1 MNLMSGHSH
10 WAGIKQRK
18 GVNDAKRAKIFTKLA
33 KPIVIAAREGGGNPD
48 TNFKLRMAMKKA
60 QEFNM
65 PKDNIDK
72 AVKKGTGEMSGA
84 EIVEIIYE
92 AKGPGNIMMLIKTST
107 DNKNRTVSEIKS
119 ILTKAGGKFGESG
132 SSMWNFEQ
140 VGEIT
145 IDLSGKDADELEML
159 AIEAGAKD
167 TKIEDGL
174 LFIYTET
181 QDLQKVQEK
190 LSEKNIEISQAN
202 LTFLP
207 KSTVEIDSSTQ
218 ESYDKLLEILDD
230 QEDVEEIFD
239 NFLTSSFFEKSQ
251 KQLVIL
257 A

>member
-1 MNLMSGHSH
+1 MSGHSH

-72 AVKKGTGEMSGA
+72 AVKKGTGELSGA

-132 SSMWNFEQ
+132 SSMWNFES
-140 VGEIT
+140 VGAIT

-159 AIEAGAKD
+159 AIEAGAND
-167 TKIEDGL
+167 TKIEENNL
-174 LFIYTET
+174 IIFTAP
-181 QDLQKVQEK
+181 QDLQKVQNNLE
-190 LSEKNIEISQAN
+190 EKNIKISESN
-202 LTFLP
+202 LTFIP
-207 KSTVEIDSSTQ
+207 KSTVEIDANTQ
-218 ESYDKLLEILDD
+218 ESYDKLLETLDD

-239 NFLTSSFFEKSQ
+239 NL
-251 KQLVIL
+251 
-257 A
+257 

>member
-1 MNLMSGHSH
+1 MLHELMSGHSH

-119 ILTKAGGKFGESG
+119 ILTKASGKFGESG

-145 IDLSGKDADELEML
+145 LDLSGKDADELEML

-167 TKIEDGL
+167 TKIEDNS

-190 LSEKNIEISQAN
+190 LMANNIEISQAN

-207 KSTVEIDSSTQ
+207 KTTVEIDAHTQ
-218 ESYDKLLEILDD
+218 ESYDKLLETLDD

-239 NFLTSSFFEKSQ
+239 NLT
-251 KQLVIL
+251 
-257 A
+257 

>member
-1 MNLMSGHSH
+1 MSGHSH

-72 AVKKGTGEMSGA
+72 AIKKGTGEMSGA
-84 EIVEIIYE
+84 EISEIIYE
-92 AKGPGNIMMLIKTST
+92 AKGPGGIMMIIKTST

-140 VGEIT
+140 VGAIT
-145 IDLSGKDADELEML
+145 IDLSSKDSDELEML
-159 AIEAGAKD
+159 AIEAGARD
-167 TKIEDGL
+167 TKIDDGL
-174 LFIYTET
+174 LFVYTET

-190 LSEKNIEISQAN
+190 LIENNITISESN

-207 KSTVEIDSSTQ
+207 KSTVGIDANTQ
-218 ESYDKLLEILDD
+218 ESYDKLLETLDD

-239 NFLTSSFFEKSQ
+239 NL
-251 KQLVIL
+251 
-257 A
+257 

>member
-1 MNLMSGHSH
+1 MSGHSH

-167 TKIEDGL
+167 TKIDGNL
-174 LFIYTET
+174 LFVYTET

-190 LSEKNIEISQAN
+190 LMANNIEISESN

-207 KSTVEIDSSTQ
+207 KSTVEIDSATQ
-218 ESYDKLLEILDD
+218 ESYDKLLETLDD

-239 NFLTSSFFEKSQ
+239 NIAS
-251 KQLVIL
+251 
-257 A
+257 

>member
-1 MNLMSGHSH
+1 MSGHSH

-72 AVKKGTGEMSGA
+72 AIKKGTGELSGA
-84 EIVEIIYE
+84 EISEIIYE
-92 AKGPGNIMMLIKTST
+92 AKGPGGIMMLIKTST

-140 VGEIT
+140 VGAIT
-145 IDLSGKDADELEML
+145 IDLSDKDADELEML

-167 TKIEDGL
+167 TKIDDGL
-174 LFIYTET
+174 LFVYTET

-190 LSEKNIEISQAN
+190 LSEKNIAISEAN

-207 KSTVEIDSSTQ
+207 KSTVEIDANTQ
-218 ESYDKLLEILDD
+218 ENYDKLLETLDD
-230 QEDVEEIFD
+230 QEDMEEIFD
-239 NFLTSSFFEKSQ
+239 NL
-251 KQLVIL
+251 
-257 A
+257 

>member
-1 MNLMSGHSH
+1 MLHELMSGHSH

-140 VGEIT
+140 VGAIA
-145 IDLSGKDADELEML
+145 IDLTGKDADELEML
-159 AIEAGAKD
+159 AIEAGAND
-167 TKIEDGL
+167 TKIEENNL
-174 LFIYTET
+174 IIFTAP
-181 QDLQKVQEK
+181 QDLQKVQNNLE
-190 LSEKNIEISQAN
+190 EKNIKISEST
-202 LTFLP
+202 LTFIP
-207 KSTVEIDSSTQ
+207 KSTVEIDANTQ
-218 ESYDKLLEILDD
+218 ESYDKLLETLDD

-239 NFLTSSFFEKSQ
+239 NL
-251 KQLVIL
+251 
-257 A
+257 

>member
-1 MNLMSGHSH
+1 MSGHSH

-72 AVKKGTGEMSGA
+72 AVKKGTGDLSGA

-119 ILTKAGGKFGESG
+119 ILTKAGGKFGEVG

-145 IDLSGKDADELEML
+145 IDLTGKDADELEMI
-159 AIEAGAKD
+159 AIESSAKD
-167 TKIEDGL
+167 TKIDGNL
-174 LFIYTET
+174 LFVYTET

-190 LSEKNIEISQAN
+190 LIENNIEISESN

-207 KSTVEIDSSTQ
+207 KSTVEIDANTQ
-218 ESYDKLLEILDD
+218 ESYNKLLEILDD

-239 NFLTSSFFEKSQ
+239 NLT
-251 KQLVIL
+251 
-257 A
+257 